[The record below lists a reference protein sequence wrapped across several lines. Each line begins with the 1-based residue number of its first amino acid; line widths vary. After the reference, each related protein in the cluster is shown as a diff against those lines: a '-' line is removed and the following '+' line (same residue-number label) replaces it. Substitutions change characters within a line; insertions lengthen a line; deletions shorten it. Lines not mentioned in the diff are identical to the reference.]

1 MQGVHCSAPC
11 RSIYTSAEKSLW
23 PGLGVLD
30 AFFKHSSADSELT
43 SLRAWRRTDVYRN
56 IWTNWGHRVGY
67 PLQVLSGE
75 DKAQLIEQF
84 NVRINMAQDMI
95 LKFLTPALEEPY
107 RLRLVLEGFW
117 KRHGFPWDYCD
128 KGKSE
133 GGLFSLIANQDLTEF
148 KKDLC
153 HFQKSADA

>member
-1 MQGVHCSAPC
+1 L
-11 RSIYTSAEKSLW
+11 SAEKGLR

-30 AFFKHSSADSELT
+30 AFFKHSPADSELT

-56 IWTNWGHRVGY
+56 VWTNWGHTVGY

-75 DKAQLIEQF
+75 DKARLVEQV
-84 NVRINMAQDMI
+84 NVWINIAQDMI

-107 RLRLVLEGFW
+107 RLRLVLEGCW
-117 KRHGFPWDYCD
+117 KRHGFSWDDCD
-128 KGKSE
+128 KDKSE
-133 GGLFSLIANQDLTEF
+133 GGLFSLIVNHDLTEF
-148 KKDLC
+148 EKDLC